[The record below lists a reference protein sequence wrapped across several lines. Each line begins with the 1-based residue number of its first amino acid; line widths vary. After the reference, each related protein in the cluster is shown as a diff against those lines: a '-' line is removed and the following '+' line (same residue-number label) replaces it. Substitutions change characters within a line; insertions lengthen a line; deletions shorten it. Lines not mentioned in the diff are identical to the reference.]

1 MSEPFVSQ
9 REVTL
14 RFLTQAIEVN
24 FIGNIHGGAVMK
36 WIDEAGYACAAGWC
50 GRDAV
55 TVYVGGIR
63 FYQPIHAGNLVEV
76 RARLIY
82 TGNTSMHIAVDV
94 SAGDP
99 RSRKFVNTTHC
110 IIVYVA
116 IDENGKPTTVPKWQ
130 PQTSEDREL
139 EAYALRLMELRK
151 GIEAEM
157 QPHVKQEGG

>member
-1 MSEPFVSQ
+1 MNETTPPQ

-14 RFLTQAIEVN
+14 RFLTQAVEVN

-36 WIDEAGYACAAGWC
+36 WIDEAGYICAAGWC

-63 FYQPIHAGNLVEV
+63 FYQPIHAGDLVEV

-82 TGNTSMHIAVDV
+82 TGNTSMHIGVDV
-94 SAGDP
+94 RAGNP
-99 RSRKFVNTTHC
+99 RSRVLTKTTHC

-116 IDENGKPTTVPKWQ
+116 IDENGKPTPVPKWQ
-130 PQTSEDREL
+130 PQTPADREL
-139 EAYALRLMELRK
+139 EAYALRLMDLRK
-151 GIEAEM
+151 GIEEEM
-157 QPHVKQEGG
+157 QSHSQ

>member
-1 MSEPFVSQ
+1 MTEPFDTQ

-36 WIDEAGYACAAGWC
+36 WIDEAGYACAAAWC

-63 FYQPIHAGNLVEV
+63 FYEPIRAGNLVEV
-76 RARLIY
+76 RAKLIY

-94 SAGDP
+94 KAGDP
-99 RSRKFVNTTHC
+99 RTRRFSKTTHC

-116 IDENGKPTTVPKWQ
+116 IDENGRPAPVPKWK
-130 PQTSEDREL
+130 PETDEDREL
-139 EAYALRLMELRK
+139 ESYALRLMELRK
-151 GIEAEM
+151 GIEEEM
-157 QPHVKQEGG
+157 QSHAR